1 MYKSIWINIII
12 AISIIIGLA
21 SCSHQSSSRTS
32 KYSSAKK
39 RSQQRHTTKENDSY
53 TYKNNKKESKA
64 SGTSANVSLIR
75 KEIVNSATQLTGT
88 NYRAGGKSPETGFD
102 CSGFTGY
109 IFTQNGYKISGP
121 SHQLATLGK
130 PKSQKEL
137 MPGDLIFFGN
147 ADRISHVA
155 IVSDHTDDQLK
166 VVHATTSAGV
176 KEDEI
181 SKSEYWQTR
190 FLFGRDLLS
199 K

>member
-1 MYKSIWINIII
+1 MNRIIWNNIIVGL
-12 AISIIIGLA
+12 IILMGLA

-39 RSQQRHTTKENDSY
+39 RSQQRHTSKENDTYS
-53 TYKNNKKESKA
+53 YKNNKNEIKA
-64 SGTSANVSLIR
+64 SGSSANVSLIR
-75 KEIVNSATQLTGT
+75 KEIVISATQLTGT
-88 NYRAGGKSPETGFD
+88 NYRSGGKSPETGFD

-109 IFTQNGYKISGP
+109 IFTLNGMNISGP

-130 PKSQKEL
+130 AKSQDQL
-137 MPGDLIFFGN
+137 QPGDLVFFGN
-147 ADRISHVA
+147 EDRISHVA
-155 IVSDHTDDQLK
+155 IVADHSDNQLK

-176 KEDEI
+176 KVDEI

>member
-1 MYKSIWINIII
+1 MNRSIWTNIILAIIVI
-12 AISIIIGLA
+12 AGLA
-21 SCSHQSSSRTS
+21 SCSHPSTSRTS

-39 RSQQRHTTKENDSY
+39 RSTQRHTSKEEATY
-53 TYKNNKKESKA
+53 TYKNHKNESKA
-64 SGTSANVSLIR
+64 SGSSANVSLIR

-88 NYRAGGKSPETGFD
+88 NYRSGGKSPETGFD

-109 IFTQNGYKISGP
+109 IFTQNGISISGP

-130 PKSQKEL
+130 AKSQDEL
-137 MPGDLIFFGN
+137 QPGDLVFFGN
-147 ADRISHVA
+147 EDRISHVA
-155 IVSDHTDDQLK
+155 IVADHNDNQLK

-176 KEDEI
+176 KVDEI

>member
-1 MYKSIWINIII
+1 MYRSIWINIII
-12 AISIIIGLA
+12 AMIVIAGMA
-21 SCSHQSSSRTS
+21 SCSHSSSSRTS

-39 RSQQRHTTKENDSY
+39 RSQQRHTSKEQTTYS
-53 TYKNNKKESKA
+53 YKNSKKESK
-64 SGTSANVSLIR
+64 TSNSVGNLSHIR

-88 NYRAGGKSPETGFD
+88 QYRAGGKSPETGFD

-147 ADRISHVA
+147 TDRISHVA